1 MNKLNISEW
10 KEFVIGDLFDIK
22 RPNSRTV
29 KGYDDGSIPF
39 VSSGNFNN
47 GIDRFVTPL
56 EDEKLDKGNCITISP
71 VDGSCFYQ
79 PIDFLGRGGG
89 GSSIILLYNDN
100 LNEKIGLFVSVII
113 RKTLSKFYQYNNMG
127 SSTSIKQEKI
137 KLPSKNNNPDWEYME
152 QFIDNLYK
160 RERESICAV
169 AEYIKKNTE
178 KKLDVSEWREFSIN
192 ELFEKIQQ
200 GKRLKNNDQIEGDIP
215 FIMAGKTNNGIANFI
230 SNPIVM
236 FPKNSITIDIFGNTF
251 YQENE
256 FSAGDDTG
264 IYWSENN
271 DYSKNVMLFF
281 VSVIQKSIKDNYDFS
296 DKLRSSKSI
305 GIKVYLPVTKNNEL
319 NFDYMEN
326 YIVSIKNKLANFS
339 NSGKQVSN
347 LNQTN

>member
-1 MNKLNISEW
+1 
-10 KEFVIGDLFDIK
+10 
-22 RPNSRTV
+22 
-29 KGYDDGSIPF
+29 
-39 VSSGNFNN
+39 
-47 GIDRFVTPL
+47 
-56 EDEKLDKGNCITISP
+56 
-71 VDGSCFYQ
+71 
-79 PIDFLGRGGG
+79 
-89 GSSIILLYNDN
+89 
-100 LNEKIGLFVSVII
+100 
-113 RKTLSKFYQYNNMG
+113 
-127 SSTSIKQEKI
+127 
-137 KLPSKNNNPDWEYME
+137 
-152 QFIDNLYK
+152 
-160 RERESICAV
+160 
-169 AEYIKKNTE
+169 
-178 KKLDVSEWREFSIN
+178 
-192 ELFEKIQQ
+192 
-200 GKRLKNNDQIEGDIP
+200 
-215 FIMAGKTNNGIANFI
+215 MAGKTNNGIANFI